1 MIINNYNDRFN
12 QIIQRGHT
20 NNTISPN
27 DYNSVKNLKILNSTN
42 FAKSKFFL
50 WLFRLSL

>member
-20 NNTISPN
+20 YNTISPKTTN
-27 DYNSVKNLKILNSTN
+27 PSLISSNKTQSN

-50 WLFRLSL
+50 